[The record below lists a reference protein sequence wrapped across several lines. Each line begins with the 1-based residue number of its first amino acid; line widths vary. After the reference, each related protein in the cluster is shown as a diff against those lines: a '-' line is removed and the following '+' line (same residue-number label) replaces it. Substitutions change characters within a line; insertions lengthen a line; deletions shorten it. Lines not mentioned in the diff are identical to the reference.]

1 MRSLYLIIF
10 AISFCTL
17 KAQTPVLVK
26 DINPG
31 PLGSAVAN
39 FPHIQIDDV
48 IYFVGDISGKRDLY
62 SIKDGEVQMI
72 SQLCSGSCSFFEVFF
87 LRFQNKLL
95 FVKRIDSKFNQLWS
109 TDGTVSGTSMILD
122 YPGAFRSF
130 GVGNNGK
137 VYLSLYNRNSFKD
150 EVYISDG
157 TEAGTKK
164 LSTDVSL
171 GFYEEQFGAPIKYE
185 NGIAFANITN
195 DSLKLF
201 TYDDEKLSLLNAVKV
216 SSGAGI
222 LGLKSIYT
230 DDIVIL
236 VHSDNAKSSDLYKYD
251 FQSKSI
257 LKEISL
263 PFNNQL
269 FPYLKDFSND
279 SLVLYYYSGGHFLLT
294 GRPLKTSNITNF
306 SSKFFS
312 SNDTYYAYQGVSAF
326 LTKDENASFGQ
337 VSKFVLFDG
346 DPSAKKI
353 SIVENSNSPSII
365 GFTDYAFYG
374 IDDPVYKSGEISM
387 FNLKN
392 KTTKQVLKFNQS
404 FSSNQIKLLGLLG
417 SKLYFL
423 ANLNQTFG
431 KELYFVETGIPTST
445 QEITSETSF
454 LFKLLIKGNVFKL
467 ESDKEFAHP
476 LNVELFDIS
485 GRLIKHQLMNINT
498 DYYIDQYSG
507 GYYFARISDQNK
519 IHLKSILFVIP

>member
-48 IYFVGDISGKRDLY
+48 IYFVGDISAKRDLY

-137 VYLSLYNRNSFKD
+137 VYLSLYNRNTFKD

-171 GFYEEQFGAPIKYE
+171 GSDEEQFGAPIKYG

-201 TYDDEKLSLLNAVKV
+201 TYDDEKLSLLSAIKVKQG
-216 SSGAGI
+216 SFMR
-222 LGLKSIYT
+222 GLKSIYT
-230 DDIVIL
+230 DDIIIL
-236 VHSDNAKSSDLYKYD
+236 THSDDSNSSDLYKYNSD
-251 FQSKSI
+251 NKQ
-257 LKEISL
+257 LTKEIAL
-263 PFNNQL
+263 PFERL
-269 FPYLKDFSND
+269 KYPHLKDFGRD
-279 SLVLYYYSGGHFLLT
+279 TLLLYYHNGGHFLLT
-294 GRPLKTSNITNF
+294 GKPLTTINISNLGFTNLNAD
-306 SSKFFS
+306 S
-312 SNDTYYAYQGVSAF
+312 YYYTFNNKSVYNTTDNQLKEKIVIF
-326 LTKDENASFGQ
+326 NKDLSQ
-337 VSKFVLFDG
+337 
-346 DPSAKKI
+346 KKI
-353 SIVENSNSPSII
+353 LDLDLSPTDMI
-365 GFTDYAFYG
+365 GYEDHAFNVTQSSSGTSGKITMYNLTNQTSKNLLNIKNQTFSTNG
-374 IDDPVYKSGEISM
+374 IKA
-387 FNLKN
+387 
-392 KTTKQVLKFNQS
+392 
-404 FSSNQIKLLGLLG
+404 LGLLG

-498 DYYIDQYSG
+498 DYYIGQYSG